1 MAHILTNNAFDYF
14 ITVPMIM
21 IVPLAVLIATIS
33 FISD

>member
-21 IVPLAVLIATIS
+21 IVPLAVLIASIS